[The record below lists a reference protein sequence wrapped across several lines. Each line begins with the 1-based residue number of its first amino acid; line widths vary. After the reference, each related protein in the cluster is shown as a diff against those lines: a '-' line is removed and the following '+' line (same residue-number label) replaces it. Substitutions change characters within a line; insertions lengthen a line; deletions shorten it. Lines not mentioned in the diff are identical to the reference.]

1 MTEPEDTNDNE
12 NEQSQSKLD
21 DRIDSLL
28 GQLES
33 DPVQPPPEPEPVVYN
48 PPPPALDSVGLGFQS
63 FFNNPD
69 RPVLNIDSMKNN
81 TRLESIMGEIEVE
94 KGRKRRLED
103 MQLKADDK
111 KTQYNHFGLYA
122 LIVVALA
129 SALKA
134 LTTGVS
140 IKKTYDDTVKKR
152 PMF

>member
-1 MTEPEDTNDNE
+1 MMAEPEDTNDNE
-12 NEQSQSKLD
+12 NEQSQSKLY

-48 PPPPALDSVGLGFQS
+48 PPPDSVGSGFQS
-63 FFNNPD
+63 FFSNPD
-69 RPVLNIDSMKNN
+69 RPLLNIDSMKNN
-81 TRLESIMGEIEVE
+81 TRLETIMGEIEVE
-94 KGRKRRLED
+94 KGRKRKLED

-140 IKKTYDDTVKKR
+140 IKKAYDDTVKKR
-152 PMF
+152 TMF